1 MKEYNVE
8 RKKKILIELM
18 IDICLLFLVF
28 FGSYIFIKGIIDNS
42 INKIDNETE
51 QIILGEA
58 RKYVESDELN
68 KENQY
73 KEFYILLSTLS
84 KQNFKDDKF
93 DIKKYQDE
101 YIVKVT
107 IKNNEYNYM
116 SLCIYE
122 YSKPNYGINV
132 LEFYKHCERGNNII
146 IK

>member
-1 MKEYNVE
+1 MKEKNNE
-8 RKKKILIELM
+8 RKNKIIIELM
-18 IDICLLFLVF
+18 IAICLLFLVF
-28 FGSYIFIKGIIDNS
+28 IGSFIFIKGIIDNS

-51 QIILGEA
+51 QIILSEV

-107 IKNNEYNYM
+107 IKNNEYNYEIVKKK
-116 SLCIYE
+116 LLGDNYEIYE
-122 YSKPNYGINV
+122 K
-132 LEFYKHCERGNNII
+132 
-146 IK
+146 